1 MCTEHSSL
9 KLTLT
14 LFFGGVLCSKWNVDY
29 RQPHMCVVKG
39 SSVVILCSFSYPDKH
54 VVQEVMWGHNKNIFA
69 GPFIYHSGSNNSSS
83 RFQYVGNKR
92 NNCSLQIHQVEHSDE
107 GKYAFRFTTNST
119 EGQWTGKS
127 GSTLKIVDF
136 NISMTKLKR
145 HESIQEGDSVNL
157 TCTDRCDAG
166 NFSSVFTWFKNGE
179 YLQDGRVLQLG
190 NVSFT
195 NSGNYT
201 CSLKTST
208 GTTSGVLHVDVEYG
222 PRNTSVS
229 VTPSTETL
237 ICHSHANPAVEN
249 YTWFKIYNDHI
260 SAAGHQREL
269 HLKKHF
275 QGDHNY
281 FCMATNKYGSHN
293 SSTVLLRGKVYWWTG
308 TTDQIAICTSIAA
321 LLIVVTVVAIRR
333 QCTKT
338 TESQENENEN
348 THYCNYPVV
357 DMSQSQEEEVMHSTI
372 IFESRTKACVEQKM
386 DSTNDDDCTIYSTL
400 YSHHPVPAGAC
411 M

>member
-1 MCTEHSSL
+1 MYEEHRH
-9 KLTLT
+9 LTWMLMLLFLT
-14 LFFGGVLCSKWNVDY
+14 GKCSTCVLCSKWKVDY
-29 RQPHMCVVKG
+29 QQPHMCVVKG
-39 SSVVILCSFSYPDKH
+39 SSVVILCSFSYPDNH
-54 VVQEVMWGHNKNIFA
+54 IVQEVMWGHKNIFA

-107 GKYAFRFTTNST
+107 GKYAFRFITNST
-119 EGQWTGKS
+119 NGQWTGKS

-157 TCTDRCDAG
+157 TCTDRCDVG

-179 YLQDGRVLQLG
+179 YLQDGRVLQLR

-201 CSLKTST
+201 CSLKT
-208 GTTSGVLHVDVEYG
+208 GIETTSGVRHVDVEYG

-237 ICHSHANPAVEN
+237 ICHSRANPAVEN
-249 YTWFKIYNDHI
+249 YTWFKIFNDHI
-260 SAAGHQREL
+260 SAAGHQHEL
-269 HLKKHF
+269 HLKKDF

-293 SSTVLLRGKVYWWTG
+293 SSTVLHSRN
-308 TTDQIAICTSIAA
+308 IAFTLPANKKRKEENH
-321 LLIVVTVVAIRR
+321 LL
-333 QCTKT
+333 C
-338 TESQENENEN
+338 
-348 THYCNYPVV
+348 
-357 DMSQSQEEEVMHSTI
+357 
-372 IFESRTKACVEQKM
+372 F
-386 DSTNDDDCTIYSTL
+386 YSL
-400 YSHHPVPAGAC
+400 
-411 M
+411 